1 MKVLKCRTCKK
12 ELTGKELVRA
22 ERHNIRLCA
31 PCYREYYRQYN
42 AKKRSDMPWCDD
54 WILKEPLPMQE
65 KKERE
70 IFWGLYAL

>member
-12 ELTGKELVRA
+12 ELTGKDKARA

-42 AKKRSDMPWCDD
+42 AKKRSGMPWYDD
-54 WILKEPLPMQE
+54 WILKEPLPIQE
-65 KKERE
+65 KGKKNDD
-70 IFWGLYAL
+70 F